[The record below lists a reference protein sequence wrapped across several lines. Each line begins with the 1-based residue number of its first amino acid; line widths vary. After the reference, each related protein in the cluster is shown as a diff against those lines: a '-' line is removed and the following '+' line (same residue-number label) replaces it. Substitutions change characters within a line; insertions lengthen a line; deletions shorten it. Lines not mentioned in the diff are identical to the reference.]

1 MGKGRRKKGD
11 SVTSNADAYYGEKQ
25 EDAVLRYLS
34 STDSK
39 EKDKIFTN
47 ELRKPLHKM
56 IESIIRRYKLYA
68 KDCSFEDL
76 HADTFSFL
84 VTKMD
89 KFRPEENKKSYS
101 YFGTIIKHYLLG
113 RILKE
118 DKEMKQNVSYED
130 LYSYIEGDSRY
141 SYSIEKPEGSYD
153 DFIAELHTKIEYKIE
168 NESLNDN
175 EKKVA
180 YAIIDILKNWELI
193 FKSDVNSSDKFNKN
207 QILSYIRTYTLLNT
221 KDIRVSMKKFKEL
234 YSASK
239 LFRIDEGLL

>member
-11 SVTSNADAYYGEKQ
+11 SVTSNPNAYYGEKQ
-25 EDAVLRYLS
+25 EDAVLRYLL

-39 EKDKIFTN
+39 EKDKIFTE

-56 IESIIRRYKLYA
+56 IESIIRRYKLYS

-118 DKEMKQNVSYED
+118 DKEMKQNASYED
-130 LYSYIEGDSRY
+130 LYSYIEGNVRY
-141 SYSIEKPEGSYD
+141 SYNIEKPEGSYD
-153 DFIAELHTKIEYKIE
+153 DFITELYTKIEHKIE
-168 NESLNDN
+168 NEQLNDN

-180 YAIIDILKNWELI
+180 YAIIDILKNWEII
-193 FKSDVNSSDKFNKN
+193 FKSDVNGSDKFNKN
-207 QILSYIRTYTLLNT
+207 QILSHIRTYTLLNT

-234 YSASK
+234 YSVSK